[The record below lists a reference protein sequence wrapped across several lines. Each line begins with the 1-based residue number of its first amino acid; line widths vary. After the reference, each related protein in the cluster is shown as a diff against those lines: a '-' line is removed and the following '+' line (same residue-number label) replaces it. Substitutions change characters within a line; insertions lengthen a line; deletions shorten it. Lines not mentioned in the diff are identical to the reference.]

1 MSRLSRRI
9 TCLAAGVAVALV
21 SVTATASAQA
31 SDDAG
36 LWPADYTATG
46 QDCGSFGPPDGNGFC
61 SINDNGSVELGVKF
75 TPSNNMSVL
84 GVRAYRTDSGP
95 VTGSLWDANGNRLA
109 GPANFAGTATHDW
122 QEATFNAP
130 VTIEAG
136 KTYIA
141 SYYAPNADYA
151 FEWDRFTNGSYIAGP
166 ITAKQ
171 SVAGDGNGV
180 FCYDN
185 QVCEVGFPAG
195 FPADTFRDTNYW
207 VSPLWPSYDYTGFY
221 QPVDNKVWNG
231 AKAGSAIPVKF
242 SLGGDQGLAVLNPGF
257 PKVTE
262 VTCPGSSSAVDA
274 IEQTVTASA
283 SSLSY
288 DASADQ
294 YVYNWKTSKG
304 YAGKCYQF
312 DLGLN
317 DGSSHTFTV
326 QFTK

>member
-31 SDDAG
+31 SDSAG
-36 LWPADYTATG
+36 LWPADYQATG
-46 QDCGSFGPPDGNGFC
+46 ASERCSGNGPDTNGFC
-61 SINDNGSVELGVKF
+61 FIADNGSVELGVKF
-75 TPSNNMSVL
+75 TPSSNMSVL

-95 VTGSLWDANGNRLA
+95 VTGSLWAANGNRLA
-109 GPANFAGTATHDW
+109 GPANFAGTDTHGW
-122 QEATFNAP
+122 QEATFDAP

-136 KTYIA
+136 ETYIA

-151 FEWDRFTNGSYIAGP
+151 FEWNYFTNSSHTAGP
-166 ITAKQ
+166 ITALA
-171 SVAGDGNGV
+171 SVPGNPAGEASGNGV
-180 FCYDN
+180 FTY
-185 QVCEVGFPAG
+185 GSSSFPTTSYK
-195 FPADTFRDTNYW
+195 DSNYW
-207 VSPLWPSYDYTGFY
+207 VSPLWPSYDYNGFY

-262 VTCPGSSSAVDA
+262 VTCPGSSTAVDA
-274 IEQTVTASA
+274 IEQTVAASG
-283 SSLSY
+283 SSLKY
-288 DASADQ
+288 DASTDQ

-326 QFTK
+326 QFK